1 MSSPGL
7 RSSLGYGTGRGYKKG
22 SADGGGDLP
31 VSAKWPT
38 KSGPPGLGIRE
49 TPRELRRISTLSGPS
64 RPTKSNPKALLM
76 SDSGIVPKIFA
87 VAPVTEDSRSPKAGG
102 CLPNGST
109 TRRSPAGSILS
120 DPAEETAVLLLR
132 VDPHARSEV
141 SLRPCGAC
149 RFPSKH
155 KRNVDHETGLE
166 FEFGFPD
173 FASG

>member
-22 SADGGGDLP
+22 STDGGGDSP
-31 VSAKWPT
+31 VSAKCPT

-87 VAPVTEDSRSPKAGG
+87 VAPRHRGTPSARRLWVVSPSA
-102 CLPNGST
+102 
-109 TRRSPAGSILS
+109 RRPEG
-120 DPAEETAVLLLR
+120 PR
-132 VDPHARSEV
+132 PARSFRIQQKR
-141 SLRPCGAC
+141 LRFFSCESI
-149 RFPSKH
+149 RTLDRKFPSV
-155 KRNVDHETGLE
+155 RAVIR
-166 FEFGFPD
+166 GFPPSTS
-173 FASG
+173 AM